1 MSFINTIGT
10 DLTMQSIHNDAEVNL
25 WPLALFVLLPAI
37 CAARGRMRE
46 CWRFQRTACINPS
59 APRRL
64 QQPWCMLGVCR
75 MTTARELLS
84 SGEGAVSVLH
94 LVAPGESDS
103 V

>member
-1 MSFINTIGT
+1 
-10 DLTMQSIHNDAEVNL
+10 MQSIHNDTEVNL

-37 CAARGRMRE
+37 YAARGRMRE
-46 CWRFQRTACINPS
+46 WWRFQRTACINPS

-64 QQPWCMLGVCR
+64 QQPWCMLGICR

-84 SGEGAVSVLH
+84 SGLGRLSSGEDAVSVLH